1 MKKQAPYGTW
11 HSPLA
16 ADDLASSAIS
26 LNYVQVAAVQVPD
39 RQVSEGIPYWVESR
53 PAEGG
58 RNVVVTSAAGGAVRE
73 LTPPGFN
80 ARTRVHEYGGTPYVM
95 SRGMLYFSNF
105 TDQRLY
111 LQRPGETPVALTPA
125 GYRYA
130 DFEFDSSGRR
140 LFCVRED
147 HTGGGEPKNAIV
159 LLDVTAGGGS
169 GTSAASGT
177 LDASAAG
184 KVLFDG
190 SDFVGYPRVS
200 PDGRRIA
207 WIAWNHPDMPW
218 DTTTLYVASLTA
230 GSGLSDITVVAGDRS
245 AAEEIPGSATGNR
258 SGAKGIPRSA
268 RGATWDATWGGTGE
282 SVVEPR
288 WDTDGTLYFIS
299 DRSNW
304 WNLFSYKDGAYKDS
318 RVAPVFSF
326 EAEIAS
332 PLWTLGQSNYA
343 LTGDGRAVVRYT
355 IAARDRLGVVSLAS
369 GKLRPLDLPFVGLS
383 NIQLVS
389 ANTAVAIAASPT
401 EEAAVVTI
409 DLETG
414 GYEALRVPGSLKLE
428 TPFIS
433 VAESIEFPTAGGLT
447 AHAFYYPPTNPN
459 FAGPTG
465 EKPPLVVK
473 VHGGPTSH
481 SKAELA
487 MGIQYWTSR
496 GFALLDVNHG
506 GSSGFG
512 RAYRERLKGNW
523 GVVDVGDVVAGVKFL
538 IGAGRVDGDR
548 AAIRGG
554 SAGGFTVL
562 ASLAFHDVFKAG
574 ANYYGVSDLEA
585 LARDTHKFESRYL
598 DRLVAP
604 LPEGRA
610 IYEAR
615 APIRHL
621 ENFKAALI
629 TFQGSEDKVVPPD
642 QSRAIVTAL
651 KAKGVPV
658 AYIEFE
664 GEQHGFRK
672 AENIVRSLES
682 ELGFYGRVFGF
693 EPDGALP
700 AVVLLT

>member
-16 ADDLASSAIS
+16 AADLASSAIS

-39 RQVSEGIPYWVESR
+39 GQVSEGIPYWVESR

-95 SRGMLYFSNF
+95 SRGMVYFSNF

-169 GTSAASGT
+169 GTSATSGT
-177 LDASAAG
+177 LDASSAG

-218 DTTTLYVASLTA
+218 DTTTLYVANLTPDL
-230 GSGLSDITVVAGDRS
+230 GLSDITAVAGDRS
-245 AAEEIPGSATGNR
+245 AAEEIPGSAG
-258 SGAKGIPRSA
+258 
-268 RGATWDATWGGTGE
+268 GATWSGTGE

-288 WDTDGTLYFIS
+288 WDLDGTLYFLS

-304 WNLFSYKDGAYKDS
+304 WNLYRYQDG

-355 IAARDRLGVVSLAS
+355 IAARDRLGVVNLKSGQLA
-369 GKLRPLDLPFVGLS
+369 PLDLPFVGLS

-389 ANTAVAIAASPT
+389 AHTAAAIAASPT
-401 EEAAVVTI
+401 AEAAVVTI
-409 DLETG
+409 DLENG
-414 GYEALRVPGSLKLE
+414 GYEILRVPGSLKLE
-428 TPFIS
+428 APFIS

-459 FAGPTG
+459 FAGSAG

-487 MGIQYWTSR
+487 MAIQYWTSR

-523 GVVDVGDVVAGVKFL
+523 GLVDVGDVVAGVKYL
-538 IGAGRVDGDR
+538 IDTGRIDGNR

-562 ASLAFHDVFKAG
+562 ATLAFHNVFKAG

-642 QSRAIVTAL
+642 QSRAIVAAL

-693 EPDGALP
+693 EPDGPLP
-700 AVVLLT
+700 AVPPLV

>member
-16 ADDLASSAIS
+16 AADLASSAIS
-26 LNYVQVAAVQVPD
+26 LNYVQVC
-39 RQVSEGIPYWVESR
+39 EGVPYWVESR
-53 PAEGG
+53 PSEGG
-58 RNVVVTSAAGGAVRE
+58 RNVVVTSAGGNAVRE

-95 SRGMLYFSNF
+95 SHGTVYFSNF
-105 TDQRLY
+105 TDQRLH

-130 DFEFDSSGRR
+130 DFEFDTSGRR

-159 LLDVTAGGGS
+159 VLDIAVAGGGS
-169 GTSAASGT
+169 GESEN
-177 LDASAAG
+177 
-184 KVLFDG
+184 VLFDG
-190 SDFVGYPRVS
+190 SDFVAYPRVS

-207 WIAWNHPDMPW
+207 WIAWNHPNMPW
-218 DTTTLYVASLTA
+218 DTTTLYVANLTP
-230 GSGLSDITVVAGDRS
+230 GSGLSDITAVAG
-245 AAEEIPGSATGNR
+245 
-258 SGAKGIPRSA
+258 
-268 RGATWDATWGGTGE
+268 GTEE

-288 WDTDGTLYFIS
+288 WDLDGTLYFLS

-304 WNLFSYKDGAYKDS
+304 WNLYRYKDG
-318 RVAPVFSF
+318 RVSPVFSF

-355 IAARDRLGVVSLAS
+355 IAARDRLGVVSLSS
-369 GKLRPLDLPFVGLS
+369 GKLTPLDLPFVGLS

-389 ANTAVAIAASPT
+389 PNTAVAIAASPT

-409 DLETG
+409 DLGTG
-414 GYEALRVPGSLKLE
+414 GYQVLRVPGSLKLE
-428 TPFIS
+428 TAFIS
-433 VAESIEFPTAGGLT
+433 VAESIKFPTAGGLT
-447 AHAFYYPPTNPN
+447 AHAFYYPPTNAN
-459 FAGPTG
+459 FAGPAG

-487 MGIQYWTSR
+487 TGIQYWTSR

-523 GVVDVGDVVAGVKFL
+523 GVVDVGDVVAGVKYL
-538 IGAGRVDGDR
+538 IDAGRIDGNR

-562 ASLAFHDVFKAG
+562 AALAFHDVFKAG

-585 LARDTHKFESRYL
+585 LARDTHKFEARYL

-642 QSRAIVTAL
+642 QSRAIVAAL

-693 EPDGALP
+693 EPDGPLPLVAL
-700 AVVLLT
+700 LG

>member
-11 HSPLA
+11 RSPLA
-16 ADDLASSAIS
+16 AADLASSAIS
-26 LNYVQVAAVQVPD
+26 LNYVQVA
-39 RQVSEGIPYWVESR
+39 EGIPYWVESR

-73 LTPPGFN
+73 LTPAGFN
-80 ARTRVHEYGGTPYVM
+80 ARARVHEYGGSPYVM
-95 SRGMLYFSNF
+95 SRGTVYFSNF
-105 TDQRLY
+105 SDQRLY
-111 LQRPGETPVALTPA
+111 SQRAGEKPVALTPE

-130 DFEFDSSGRR
+130 DFELAASGRR

-159 LLDVTAGGGS
+159 VLDIAMAGDGS
-169 GTSAASGT
+169 GESENAPVG
-177 LDASAAG
+177 LDATSSASSAAG

-190 SDFVGYPRVS
+190 SDFVAYPRVS
-200 PDGRRIA
+200 PDGSRIA

-218 DTTTLYVASLTA
+218 DTTTLYVASLTT
-230 GSGLSDITVVAGDRS
+230 GSGLSDITAVAGDRS
-245 AAEEIPGSATGNR
+245 AAEEIPGSATG
-258 SGAKGIPRSA
+258 
-268 RGATWDATWGGTGE
+268 ATWGGTEE

-288 WDTDGTLYFIS
+288 WDSDGTLYFIS

-304 WNLFSYKDGAYKDS
+304 WNLYSYKDGAYKDGRHNDS

-369 GKLRPLDLPFVGLS
+369 GKLEPLDLPFVGLS

-409 DLETG
+409 DLATG
-414 GYEALRVPGSLKLE
+414 GYDVLRVPGSLKLE
-428 TPFIS
+428 TAFIAA
-433 VAESIEFPTAGGLT
+433 AESIEFPTAGGLT
-447 AHAFYYPPTNPN
+447 AHAFYYPPMNPN

-487 MGIQYWTSR
+487 MAIQYWTSR

-523 GVVDVGDVVAGVKFL
+523 GVVDVGDVVAGVKYL
-538 IGAGRVDGDR
+538 IGAGRIDGSR

-585 LARDTHKFESRYL
+585 LARDTHKFEARYL

-700 AVVLLT
+700 AVVLLA

>member
-1 MKKQAPYGTW
+1 MKQAPYGTW

-16 ADDLASSAIS
+16 AADLARSAIS
-26 LNYVQVAAVQVPD
+26 LNYVRVHAGV
-39 RQVSEGIPYWVESR
+39 PYWVESR

-58 RNVVVTSAAGGAVRE
+58 RSVIVTAAKNGAVRE
-73 LTPPGFN
+73 LTPQGFN
-80 ARTRVHEYGGTPYVM
+80 VRTRVHEYGGTPYALNDGSV
-95 SRGMLYFSNF
+95 LFTNF
-105 TDQRLY
+105 ADQRLY
-111 LQRPGETPVALTPA
+111 AQRSGEAPVALTPE

-130 DFEFDSSGRR
+130 DFELDSSGGR

-147 HTGGGEPKNAIV
+147 HTGPGEPKNTIV
-159 LLDVTAGGGS
+159 VVDARTGG
-169 GTSAASGT
+169 
-177 LDASAAG
+177 AG

-190 SDFVGYPRVS
+190 SDFVAYPRLS
-200 PDGRRIA
+200 PDGRHLA
-207 WIAWNHPDMPW
+207 WIAWDHPNLPW
-218 DTTTLYVASLTA
+218 DATTLYLASLT
-230 GSGLSDITVVAGDRS
+230 GSGLSGITAVTHGT
-245 AAEEIPGSATGNR
+245 AESVLEPV
-258 SGAKGIPRSA
+258 
-268 RGATWDATWGGTGE
+268 WDA
-282 SVVEPR
+282 
-288 WDTDGTLYFIS
+288 DGTLYFVS

-304 WNLFSYKDGAYKDS
+304 WNLYRYKDNRAS
-318 RVAPVFSF
+318 PVFSF
-326 EAEIAS
+326 EGEIAS
-332 PLWTLGQSNYA
+332 PLWVLGQSNYA

-355 IAARDRLGVVSLAS
+355 VAARDALGVLSLES
-369 GKLRPLDLPFVGLS
+369 GKLTPLDLPFVGFS
-383 NIQLVS
+383 NIALTS
-389 ANTAVAIAASPT
+389 ADTVVAIAGSPR

-409 DLETG
+409 DLAT
-414 GYEALRVPGSLKLE
+414 ASHRVLRAPGTLRLE
-428 TPFIS
+428 PPCIS
-433 VAESIEFPTAGGLT
+433 VAESVEFPTAGGLT

-459 FAGPTG
+459 FTAPAG

-512 RAYRERLKGNW
+512 RAYRQRLNGNW
-523 GVVDVGDVVAGVKFL
+523 GVVDVGDVVAAVEYL
-538 IGAGRVDGDR
+538 IGAGRVDGNR

-562 ASLAFHDVFKAG
+562 AALAFHDVFKAG

-610 IYEAR
+610 VYEAR

-621 ENFKAALI
+621 EGFKAALI
-629 TFQGSEDKVVPPD
+629 TFQGSEDEVVPPD
-642 QSRAIVTAL
+642 QSRAIVAAL
-651 KAKGVPV
+651 EAKGVPV
-658 AYIEFE
+658 AYIEFD

-682 ELGFYGRVFGF
+682 ELAFYGRVFGF
-693 EPDGALP
+693 TPDGPLPPVAL
-700 AVVLLT
+700 L

>member
-16 ADDLASSAIS
+16 AADLASSAIS
-26 LNYVQVAAVQVPD
+26 LNYVQVC
-39 RQVSEGIPYWVESR
+39 EGVPYWVESR

-58 RNVVVTSAAGGAVRE
+58 RSVVVTSAAGGAVQE

-95 SRGMLYFSNF
+95 SHDTVYFSNF

-111 LQRPGETPVALTPA
+111 SQRPGEKPVAVTPG

-130 DFEFDSSGRR
+130 DFEIDSSGRQ

-147 HTGGGEPKNAIV
+147 HTGRGEPKNAIV
-159 LLDVTAGGGS
+159 VLDTTSSAAP
-169 GTSAASGT
+169 GTSPTA
-177 LDASAAG
+177 AAG

-190 SDFVGYPRVS
+190 SDFVAYPRVS
-200 PDGRRIA
+200 PDRRRIA

-218 DTTTLYVASLTA
+218 DTTTLYVANLTA
-230 GSGLSDITVVAGDRS
+230 GSELSDITAI
-245 AAEEIPGSATGNR
+245 A
-258 SGAKGIPRSA
+258 
-268 RGATWDATWGGTGE
+268 GGTEE

-288 WDTDGTLYFIS
+288 WDPDGTLYFVS

-304 WNLFSYKDGAYKDS
+304 WNLYRYQDGH
-318 RVAPVFSF
+318 VAPVFSF

-355 IAARDRLGVVSLAS
+355 VAARDRLGVVNLKS
-369 GKLRPLDLPFVGLS
+369 GNLTPLDLPFVGLS
-383 NIQLVS
+383 NIQLVA

-401 EEAAVVTI
+401 ADAAVVTI
-409 DLETG
+409 DLG
-414 GYEALRVPGSLKLE
+414 NAGYEVLRVPGSLKLE
-428 TPFIS
+428 APFIA
-433 VAESIEFPTAGGLT
+433 VAESIEFPTPGGLT

-459 FAGPTG
+459 FAGSAG

-487 MGIQYWTSR
+487 TGIQYWTSR

-512 RAYRERLKGNW
+512 RAYRERLKGSW
-523 GVVDVGDVVAGVKFL
+523 GVVDVGDVVAAVTYL
-538 IGAGRVDGDR
+538 ISAGRIDGNR

-562 ASLAFHDVFKAG
+562 ATLAFHDVFKAG

-585 LARDTHKFESRYL
+585 LARDTHKFEARYL

-604 LPEGRA
+604 LPEGLA

-642 QSRAIVTAL
+642 QSRAIVAAL

-682 ELGFYGRVFGF
+682 ELAFYGRVFGF
-693 EPDGALP
+693 EPHGPLPPVAL
-700 AVVLLT
+700 LG